1 MNVNA
6 FSSGGL
12 RAFGGCLFVLLF
24 SLAGISC
31 AEAVPAQS
39 EYVIGTVCTVNLYE
53 KGTKAAYK
61 DIFDRLREIEARMS
75 ANADGTEV
83 DAINKSAG
91 VAPVAVHEDVR
102 AVVKAAL
109 RFAALSGGALD
120 PTIGPVVKLWN
131 IGSDD
136 PRVPSPAELKA
147 ALPLVDWKD
156 VVVDD
161 AAGTVFLKR
170 AGMKLDLGAMAKGY
184 AADEVARIIA
194 KHKIPRAIVDL
205 GGNVMAVGEKQ
216 GGEPWRV
223 GVQDPSSERG
233 NHIGILPVKN
243 KTLVTSGI
251 YERFFEADGKHYHHI
266 LSPRDGYPVE
276 NGLISVTIVADR
288 SIDADC
294 LSTATFALGLEAGR
308 KLVESLP
315 GVEAIFID
323 TDFRVTITPGLAGT
337 FRITDDRFTLKKD

>member
-1 MNVNA
+1 MNVN
-6 FSSGGL
+6 SVPTGTVRSLG
-12 RAFGGCLFVLLF
+12 RCLLVLLL
-24 SLAGISC
+24 SLSGLSC

-61 DIFDRLREIEARMS
+61 EIFDRLREIEARMS
-75 ANADGTEV
+75 ANAEGTEV

-109 RFAALSGGALD
+109 RFAELSGGALD
-120 PTIGPVVKLWN
+120 PTVGPLVKLWN

-136 PRVPSPAELKA
+136 PRVPSPAELKT
-147 ALPLVDWKD
+147 ALPLVNWKD
-156 VVVDD
+156 VAVDD
-161 AAGTVFLKR
+161 VAGTVFLKR
-170 AGMKLDLGAMAKGY
+170 EGMKLDLGAMAKGY

-233 NHIGILPVKN
+233 NHIGIVPVKN

-266 LSPRDGYPVE
+266 LSTRDGYPVE

-294 LSTATFALGLEAGR
+294 LSTATFALGLDAGM
-308 KLVESLP
+308 KLVQSLS

-323 TDFRVTITPGLAGT
+323 SDFRVSLTPGLAGN
-337 FRITDDRFTLKKD
+337 FRLTDDRFVLKK

>member
-1 MNVNA
+1 MNVKFA
-6 FSSGGL
+6 SFGSL
-12 RAFGGCLFVLLF
+12 RAVGGCLFVLLY
-24 SLAGISC
+24 SLSSLSC

-61 DIFDRLREIEARMS
+61 EIFDRLREIESRMS
-75 ANADGTEV
+75 ANAAGTEV
-83 DAINKSAG
+83 DAINRSAG
-91 VAPVAVHEDVR
+91 VSPVAVHEDVR
-102 AVVKAAL
+102 SVVEAAL
-109 RFAALSGGALD
+109 HFAELSGGALD
-120 PTIGPVVKLWN
+120 PTVGPLVKLWN

-136 PRVPSPAELKA
+136 ARVPSPAELKA
-147 ALPLVDWKD
+147 ALPLIDWKD

-170 AGMKLDLGAMAKGY
+170 AGMKLDLGAMAKGF

-216 GGEPWRV
+216 GGDPWRV

-251 YERFFEADGKHYHHI
+251 YERFFEQDGKHYHHI
-266 LSPRDGYPVE
+266 LSTRDGYPVE

-294 LSTATFALGLEAGR
+294 LSTAAFALGLEAGK

-323 TDFRVTITPGLAGT
+323 SDFRVTLTPGLAGT
-337 FRITDDRFTLKKD
+337 FRITDERFKLQN

>member
-1 MNVNA
+1 MNVNSVPTGT
-6 FSSGGL
+6 FRTL
-12 RAFGGCLFVLLF
+12 VRCLLVLLL
-24 SLAGISC
+24 SLSGLSC

-61 DIFDRLREIEARMS
+61 EIFDRLREIEARMS
-75 ANADGTEV
+75 ANAEGTEV

-109 RFAALSGGALD
+109 RFAELSGGALD
-120 PTIGPVVKLWN
+120 PTVGPLVKLWN

-136 PRVPSPAELKA
+136 PRVPSAAELKA

-266 LSPRDGYPVE
+266 LSTRDGYPVE

-294 LSTATFALGLEAGR
+294 LSTAAFALGLEAGR
-308 KLVESLP
+308 KLVESLG

-323 TDFRVTITPGLAGT
+323 SDFRVSLTSGLAGT
-337 FRITDDRFTLKKD
+337 FRLTDDRFTLQK